1 MEIPFV
7 GRDKEIQEL
16 KQGLESARN
25 GRGKMYFITGPVGI
39 GKTRLILEI
48 SKYAEKEGFTV
59 LFGRCLDEKAV
70 PYLPITDVLEK
81 YSKREADDS
90 YTPLALVGGA
100 SAEIVEET
108 SVSVAR
114 EKTRVLE
121 NYLRKFT
128 EISQKAPILFI
139 LDDVQWAD
147 SGTLSFLHYLSR
159 AISDMRILAIAAY
172 PDEYLKVMG
181 NTPFT
186 ETIHN
191 INIER
196 NCMGIVLSPL
206 GVNDVSIIL
215 GAILGTWK
223 LPKELVEEVHE
234 RTGGN
239 PLFVEEVGRAIQ
251 EQDLFDVT
259 KRKLKV
265 DISEIQLPGT
275 VKTIISQR
283 VSRFDEDTK
292 KVLRGCAILG
302 RIFEYEALKNTVEM
316 DEDKLLDILD
326 KLIATGYLE
335 QAHAKEEVY
344 KFVHNPVYEVIYM
357 ETSAPRRRLMHK
369 KAGTELEKLHGK
381 DKKYY
386 AEIGRHFILG
396 GEPQKGV
403 QYKILAAEFAMA
415 NYATEETLQNL
426 LEAVGVL
433 ENIPDE
439 NVKKDFVVKIH
450 RMLGD
455 CYSTLAEFDKAIS
468 SYEKALQNTEEVKTR
483 IGLLIKMSY
492 PYMEKGDFSKCIEIL
507 ENALSLAGEDAKL
520 KSEIYRNRGWV
531 HEKKGEYMV
540 AVDFY
545 KKAAELSEQAGDE
558 ILVGEAYHRLGT
570 GLWFLGDLKRAKEYI
585 EKGLE
590 IRKKHNLK
598 KGIAG
603 SYNNLGIIYGDM
615 GEVEKSLEFYDKAKR
630 MYEEIGDL
638 SGVSTIYNNVAG
650 IYTLKGEDEEAIEFY
665 KKDLEISKRIGD
677 RTSEMLAT
685 SNIGTIY
692 QDREDYKTAL
702 EYYETA
708 IKISR
713 ELGEKRMYAS
723 TLNSMATTYAE
734 MGNLEKAMELIKEA
748 KAIADETGSKELIA
762 GVISGFGE
770 IYRLSKKFEEA
781 EREYMEAMKLYQ
793 EIEKIDSFYSTK
805 VDLARVYID
814 SGRNE
819 EAIKLLEE
827 AKQFYTKV
835 GGKGVLKKI
844 EKEYARIEKGNVQG

>member
-16 KQGLESARN
+16 KQGLESAKG
-25 GRGKMYFITGPVGI
+25 GRGRMYFITGPVGI

-48 SKYAEKEGFTV
+48 SKYAEKDGFTV

-81 YSKREADDS
+81 YSKKVSDES
-90 YTPLALVGGA
+90 YTPLALIGGVG
-100 SAEIVEET
+100 AEIIEDT
-108 SVSVAR
+108 SASVAR

-121 NYLRKFT
+121 NYLRKFI
-128 EISQKAPILFI
+128 EISQKNPVLFI
-139 LDDVQWAD
+139 LDDVQWGD

-172 PDEYLKVMG
+172 PDEYLRVVG

-196 NCMGIVLSPL
+196 NCMGITLSPL

-251 EQDLFDVT
+251 EQDLFDIT

-265 DISEIQLPGT
+265 DIGEIQLPGT

-283 VSRFDEDTK
+283 ISRFDEDTK
-292 KVLRGCAILG
+292 KVLRACAILG

-326 KLIATGYLE
+326 RLIATGYLE

-344 KFVHNPVYEVIYM
+344 KFVHNPVYEVTYM

-369 KAGTELEKLHGK
+369 KAGIELEKLHAK

-396 GEPQKGV
+396 NEPQKGV
-403 QYKILAAEFAMA
+403 QYKTLAAEYAAA
-415 NYATEETLQNL
+415 NYATEETLKNL
-426 LEAVGVL
+426 LEAVSIL
-433 ENIPDE
+433 DSIPDE
-439 NVKKDFVVKIH
+439 NLRRELAVKIH
-450 RMLGD
+450 KMLGD
-455 CYSTLAEFDKAIS
+455 CYSTLAEFDKAIFA
-468 SYEKALQNTEEVKTR
+468 YESALQNTEDIKTR
-483 IGLLIKMSY
+483 IGILIKMSY
-492 PYMEKGDFSKCIEIL
+492 PFLEKGDFQKCLEIL
-507 ENALSLAGEDAKL
+507 GHALAIAGDDAIL
-520 KSEIYRNRGWV
+520 KSEIYRNMGWV

-540 AVDFY
+540 AVDY
-545 KKAAELSEQAGDE
+545 YHKAAELSEKAGDE
-558 ILVGEAYHRLGT
+558 ILMGEAYHRLGT
-570 GLWFLGDLKRAKEYI
+570 GLWFLGDLKRARDYI

-615 GEVEKSLEFYDKAKR
+615 GEVEKSLEFYDRAKR
-630 MYEEIGDL
+630 IYEEIGDL

-650 IYTLKGEDEEAIEFY
+650 IYSLKGEDEEALEFY
-665 KKDLEISKRIGD
+665 KKDLEISKRVGD

-702 EYYETA
+702 EYYEAA

-713 ELGEKRMYAS
+713 VLGEKRMLAS

-748 KAIADETGSKELIA
+748 KTIADETGSKELIA
-762 GVISGFGE
+762 GVVSGFGE

-781 EREYMEAMKLYQ
+781 EREYTEAMRIYQ
-793 EIEKIDSFYSTK
+793 EIEKIDSFHATK
-805 VDLARVYID
+805 VDIARVYIE
-814 SGRNE
+814 SGRIE

-827 AKQFYTKV
+827 AKQFYTKI
-835 GGKGVLKKI
+835 GGKGMLKKI
-844 EKEYARIEKGNVQG
+844 EKEYARIEREKKE

>member
-16 KQGLESARN
+16 KQGLESVKK
-25 GRGKMYFITGPVGI
+25 GRGRMYFITGPVGI
-39 GKTRLILEI
+39 GKTRLILEV
-48 SKYAEKEGFTV
+48 SKFAEKEGFIV

-81 YSKREADDS
+81 YSRRVTDES
-90 YTPLALVGGA
+90 YTPIALIGAGG
-100 SAEIVEET
+100 EIVEET
-108 SVSVAR
+108 GTGAAR
-114 EKTRVLE
+114 ERTRVLE

-128 EISQKAPILFI
+128 EISQKAPVLFI

-172 PDEYLKVMG
+172 PDEYLRMVG
-181 NTPFT
+181 TTPFT

-196 NCMGIVLSPL
+196 NCMAITLSPL

-239 PLFVEEVGRAIQ
+239 PLFVEEVGRAIL
-251 EQDLFDVT
+251 EQDLFDPT

-265 DISEIQLPGT
+265 LLSEIQLPGT

-292 KVLRGCAILG
+292 KVLRSCAILG
-302 RIFEYEALKNTVEM
+302 RMFEYEALKNTVEM
-316 DEDKLLDILD
+316 EEDKLLDILD
-326 KLIATGYLE
+326 RLIATGYIE

-344 KFVHNPVYEVIYM
+344 KFVHNPVYEVIYT

-369 KAGTELEKLHGK
+369 KAGIELEKLHGK

-396 GEPQKGV
+396 GEPKKGAH
-403 QYKILAAEFAMA
+403 YKILAAEFAMA
-415 NYATEETLQNL
+415 NYATEETLKNL
-426 LEAVGVL
+426 LEAAGVL
-433 ENIPDE
+433 ENIQE
-439 NVKKDFVVKIH
+439 EEVKREYGTKIH

-455 CYSTLAEFDKAIS
+455 CYSILSNFDKAIS
-468 SYEKALQNTEEVKTR
+468 AYETALQNTEDAKVR
-483 IGLLIKMSY
+483 IGILIKMTY
-492 PYMEKGDFSKCIEIL
+492 PYIEKGEFQKSIEIL
-507 ENALSLAGEDAKL
+507 ENALMLAGEDARL
-520 KSEIYRNRGWV
+520 MSEIYRNLGWV
-531 HEKKGEYMV
+531 YEKKGEYKV
-540 AVDFY
+540 AVDY
-545 KKAAELSEQAGDE
+545 YQKAAELSDKVGDE

-590 IRKKHNLK
+590 IRKKYNLK

-615 GEVEKSLEFYDKAKR
+615 GDVERSLDFYDKAKR
-630 MYEEIGDL
+630 IYEEIGDL

-650 IYTLKGEDEEAIEFY
+650 IYSLKGEDDEALEFY
-665 KKDLEISKRIGD
+665 MKDLEISKRIGD

-702 EYYETA
+702 QYYETA
-708 IKISR
+708 IRISK

-723 TLNSMATTYAE
+723 TLTSMATTYAE

-748 KAIADETGSKELIA
+748 KAVADETGSKELIA
-762 GVISGFGE
+762 GVVAGFGE

-781 EREYMEAMKLYQ
+781 EREYNEAMKLYQ

-805 VDLARVYID
+805 VEIAKVYID
-814 SGRNE
+814 SGRIE
-819 EAIKLLEE
+819 EAIKHLEE
-827 AKQFYTKV
+827 AKQFYTKI
-835 GGKGVLKKI
+835 GGKGMLRKI
-844 EKEYARIEKGNVQG
+844 EKEYAR